1 MSASTNSAGPP
12 LPARMVVEGEY
23 LEKNWK
29 KWRQLWE
36 AYAAAAQLGK
46 QDKAVQV
53 GTLTLALGHDAIDL
67 LNSQC
72 HIYPGNKSELIHQ
85 GITTCMTSLISWPG
99 AS

>member
-36 AYAAAAQLGK
+36 ASAAAAQLGK

-53 GTLTLALGHDAIDL
+53 GTLTLALGHDALDL
-67 LNSQC
+67 LNSLP
-72 HIYPGNKSELIHQ
+72 YGSEEDKEDPAKVLEL
-85 GITTCMTSLISWPG
+85 MEKR
-99 AS
+99 